1 MAKGKVVRTTTSDI
15 GSALTDAQ
23 IQKLIQDVQA
33 AAQQA
38 ANQVLQAAQ
47 QTGGSLAADSK
58 ILSVEKDIVD
68 INVDEA
74 FKSKTYV
81 DSELWTI
88 DKKLLVEREQA
99 SAQKSFD
106 FDKAHKEI
114 ELAAAK
120 IELARKQ
127 SDFSTTEQLRA
138 IAVSEAQQAANFKH
152 LLNLEYAKFN
162 AAVSEPI
169 NPNIGA
175 AVAAAFEAA
184 SKQ

>member
-1 MAKGKVVRTTTSDI
+1 MANKRKITTDI

-58 ILSVEKDIVD
+58 ILSVEKDVVD
-68 INVDEA
+68 IGADEA
-74 FKSKTYV
+74 FKSKTYG
-81 DSELWTI
+81 DAEMWGI
-88 DKKLLVEREQA
+88 NKKLLVEREQA
-99 SAQKSFD
+99 SAQKALD
-106 FDKAHKEI
+106 FDNAHKQI

-138 IAVSEAQQAANFKH
+138 IAVSEAQQAATIKH
-152 LLNLEYAKFN
+152 MLNLEYAKFN

-175 AVAAAFEAA
+175 AVAAGAA
-184 SKQ
+184 AANSTK